1 METGAVEKSLDGAG
15 PASRLALDST
25 GQTLASAGT
34 GGVTVFEVASG
45 TRIAK
50 MAHEGVSDA
59 SFLPGSGLLMTV
71 APGEPGLVL
80 WDPDTFDKVEAAI
93 SGYTNDLWAA
103 RAWRAIAH
111 KALGPGV
118 RAAAFS
124 QEFALLAVLDG
135 TSRVTLLDTRASDP
149 ESWTRLETVAPVG
162 HPSEILTAAFS
173 PDGKSLLTGGADQ
186 TLALWDVPPPLQ
198 RRSSAPL
205 SRTSGRIALE
215 HQLIGQL
222 RTARRIHADL
232 SGLDASLSERASGL
246 SREVNAN
253 QEQLL
258 REARES
264 NIGSWE
270 EAARDAGLGPRVQ
283 QVARLRASFVAAE
296 SIRREVQ
303 IGLDLVGTLERD
315 SDRPVQLVRMLDVG
329 ELERL
334 LIRNREKLAKADA
347 VTRARDF
354 PKLPGAP
361 EPSLAGKA
369 FVQPVL

>member
-1 METGAVEKSLDGAG
+1 
-15 PASRLALDST
+15 
-25 GQTLASAGT
+25 
-34 GGVTVFEVASG
+34 
-45 TRIAK
+45 
-50 MAHEGVSDA
+50 
-59 SFLPGSGLLMTV
+59 
-71 APGEPGLVL
+71 
-80 WDPDTFDKVEAAI
+80 
-93 SGYTNDLWAA
+93 
-103 RAWRAIAH
+103 
-111 KALGPGV
+111 
-118 RAAAFS
+118 
-124 QEFALLAVLDG
+124 
-135 TSRVTLLDTRASDP
+135 
-149 ESWTRLETVAPVG
+149 
-162 HPSEILTAAFS
+162 
-173 PDGKSLLTGGADQ
+173 
-186 TLALWDVPPPLQ
+186 
-198 RRSSAPL
+198 
-205 SRTSGRIALE
+205 
-215 HQLIGQL
+215 L